1 MVAIQ
6 NMVASIQ
13 YKGQILARTNK
24 LESGILS
31 SGLVGFAAGMTL
43 AMVLIL
49 VPVTVCVR
57 GGEWRT
63 KSHQPADGR
72 S

>member
-1 MVAIQ
+1 MAEETKQAGPVRMVAIQ
-6 NMVASIQ
+6 NMVSGIQ

-43 AMVLIL
+43 AMVMIL
-49 VPVTVCVR
+49 VPVLFV
-57 GGEWRT
+57 
-63 KSHQPADGR
+63 
-72 S
+72 

>member
-6 NMVASIQ
+6 NMVSDIQ

-31 SGLVGFAAGMTL
+31 SGLVGFAAGAAI
-43 AMVLIL
+43 AMVLVL
-49 VPVTVCVR
+49 VPVLVL
-57 GGEWRT
+57 
-63 KSHQPADGR
+63 
-72 S
+72 

>member
-1 MVAIQ
+1 MAEETKQAGPVRMVAIQ
-6 NMVASIQ
+6 NMVAGIQ

-31 SGLVGFAAGMTL
+31 SGLVGFAAGVTL

-49 VPVTVCVR
+49 VPVLFV
-57 GGEWRT
+57 
-63 KSHQPADGR
+63 
-72 S
+72 

>member
-1 MVAIQ
+1 MAEETKAAGPIRMVAIQ

-31 SGLVGFAAGMTL
+31 TGLIGFAAG
-43 AMVLIL
+43 AVVSMVLVL
-49 VPVTVCVR
+49 VPVLFI
-57 GGEWRT
+57 
-63 KSHQPADGR
+63 
-72 S
+72 

>member
-1 MVAIQ
+1 MAEETKQAGPVRMVAIQ
-6 NMVASIQ
+6 NMVSGIQ

-49 VPVTVCVR
+49 VPVLFV
-57 GGEWRT
+57 
-63 KSHQPADGR
+63 
-72 S
+72 